1 MEYTNNSPASLQ
13 ELIQRSFDASIIFQA
28 QKMVEQGRVSLSFV
42 KGTFE
47 TYFIVSGIIAENNTN
62 YESKISFKRTE
73 NPDGKLTTQCTC
85 KLWNFEKACHHTA
98 SLMIKFSQLQEKHEH
113 QPGMGGAGISM
124 SLLSQEGVHVARYGT
139 LVKAAPALT
148 GARMNST
155 FSSLQYTLS
164 NRKTVNFPAPTKWR
178 GKLHVDLV
186 PAETLEEYRETLY
199 IEEKYTYRFSL
210 KDGENEIKEVS
221 VFDVLYLFN
230 WKTGEALDLPN
241 DLRELISK
249 LKLTDVI
256 GDIQDYIRIFLP
268 LRDKGLVE
276 LLVDGESWETFPVED
291 MDYRFSI
298 NPSPRKSFLN
308 LELELFTADQKLVP
322 MPSPFLLFV
331 SEQGWGGSFRTKND
345 ALQFFKTIIEDF
357 DRETQFHKKFLH
369 SASKKAIMAEWIS
382 LIFKADEIPFYDPA
396 FKKIF
401 ILKTKIFKKVFLAFL
416 DSFNEIGF
424 KTSFYFKNERKIV
437 FQIPKN
443 NLLEGIA
450 QFYQLLSPLGI
461 GIFYDQVQIRTWK
474 SSIRFERNKDK
485 LDWFQLDLVVN
496 DDDLNV
502 IKNAEITDNFI
513 LSDKGLVLLSDQ
525 QKDLLRF
532 MKRYTKFEG
541 APKDESAKGVTKFGL
556 FLQRSRIFELFELKR
571 LGIEGALTE
580 EEEKF
585 CHDIMTMENMPQYD
599 VDPRYLEFARP
610 YQLGGY
616 NWLRFLYEHKFGACL
631 ADDMGLGKTL
641 QTIMLLQTLKP
652 KLKKVLIIC
661 PVSILYNWK
670 NELEKFSDLTYSIYY
685 GDEREYKTDA
695 QVILT
700 SYGLMKKE
708 SFSTLGEEEFDI
720 LIFDEVQHL
729 KNIRSLGA
737 NAARQLKAKF
747 RICLTG
753 TPVENDL
760 SEFYN
765 IMDLCVPG
773 VWGDLGLVRSTSK
786 NKNRL
791 LARKTVK
798 PFILRRTKDQ
808 VLKELPE
815 KIENHVFLEFNPEEK
830 ETYQAKLNAVR
841 ANMLNTGTKRYGE
854 VLKSLLEMRQLCLW
868 QKQPSFQSTK
878 IDFLMDTLES
888 LTTEGHKTL
897 VFSQFTT
904 YLDLIQEKIKVAGWK
919 MARIDGSQSIKKRG
933 EQVEYFQNGDAQI
946 FLISLKAGGFGL
958 NLTAASYIFLMDPWW
973 NPAVESQAIDRAHRI
988 GQANKLTVYRPII
1001 KDSVEEKV
1009 LILQQ
1014 SKRELFRDLMAED
1027 DDDYFSGK
1035 LNMEDFQ
1042 HLLS

>member
-1 MEYTNNSPASLQ
+1 MEYTNNSSIQNL
-13 ELIQRSFDASIIFQA
+13 LQRSFEASVVFLA
-28 QKMVEQGRVSLSFV
+28 QKMVEQGRVSLSFM
-42 KGTFE
+42 KGSFE
-47 TYFIVSGIIAENNTN
+47 TYFIVSGIVAENNTN
-62 YESKISFKRTE
+62 YESKISFKRVE
-73 NPDGKLTTQCTC
+73 GVEKLTTQCTC
-85 KLWNFEKACHHTA
+85 KLWNAEKPCHHTA
-98 SLMIKFSQLQEKHEH
+98 SLLIKFSDMQEKHATATPG
-113 QPGMGGAGISM
+113 QPISL
-124 SLLSQEGVHVARYGT
+124 SLMSQEGVHVDRYGT
-139 LVKAAPALT
+139 LLKAAPAIP
-148 GARMNST
+148 GAKMNST
-155 FSSLQYTLS
+155 FSSLQYTLT
-164 NRKTVNFPAPTKWR
+164 NRKVVNFPAPSKWK
-178 GKLHVDLV
+178 GKLLV
-186 PAETLEEYRETLY
+186 NIIKASEFEEYKDVLY
-199 IEEKYTYRFSL
+199 VDEKYTYQFSWEFE
-210 KDGENEIKEVS
+210 DQIVKEVS
-221 VFDVLYLFN
+221 IFDVLYLFN
-230 WKTGEALDLPN
+230 WKTGEAFDLPN
-241 DLRELISK
+241 EVRELVSK
-249 LKLTDVI
+249 LKLLDVI
-256 GDIQDYIRIFLP
+256 GDIQDFIRLFLP
-268 LRDKGLVE
+268 LREKGTGN
-276 LLVDGESWETFPVED
+276 LLIEGEAWDSFPIED

-298 NPSPRKSFLN
+298 NSSPRKSFLN
-308 LELELFTADQKLVP
+308 LELELYTQDQKLVP

-331 SEQGWGGSFRTKND
+331 SEQGWASSFRTKND
-345 ALQFFKTIIEDF
+345 AILFFKTLIEDF
-357 DRETQFHKKFLH
+357 ERETFFHKKYLH
-369 SASKKAIMAEWIS
+369 SASKKALMSEWIA
-382 LIFKADEIPFYDPA
+382 LIMKDDELPFFDPA
-396 FKKIF
+396 FRKIF
-401 ILKTKIFKKVFLAFL
+401 MLSTKTFRKVFLAFL
-416 DSFNEIGF
+416 DSFGEIGF
-424 KTSFYFKNERKIV
+424 KTSFYFKDDRKIV

-443 NLLEGIA
+443 NLLEGVA
-450 QFYQLLSPLGI
+450 NFYQQLTPLKI
-461 GIFYDQVQIRTWK
+461 PIFYDQQQIRTWK
-474 SSIRFERNKDK
+474 SSIRFERNKEK
-485 LDWFQLDLVVN
+485 LDWFQLDLVVS
-496 DDDLNV
+496 DDDLDV
-502 IKNAEITDNFI
+502 IKNAEITDNFL
-513 LSDKGLVLLSDQ
+513 LSNKGLVLLSDE

-541 APKDESAKGVTKFGL
+541 EKKGESTKGLTKFGL

-585 CHDIMTMENMPQYD
+585 CEKIMTMEDMPQYD
-599 VDPRYLEFARP
+599 VHNRYKDLARP
-610 YQLGGY
+610 YQLAGY

-641 QTIMLLQTLKP
+641 QTIMLLQTLKD
-652 KLKKVLIIC
+652 KAKKILIIC

-685 GDEREYKTDA
+685 GDEREFKTDA
-695 QVILT
+695 QVTLT

-773 VWGDLGLVRSTSK
+773 VWGDLGVVKSTSK
-786 NKNRL
+786 NKSRL
-791 LARKTVK
+791 LARRTVK

-815 KIENHVFLEFNPEEK
+815 KIENHVFLDFSPEER
-830 ETYQAKLNAVR
+830 ETYQNKLNAVR
-841 ANMLNTGTKRYGE
+841 SNMLTTGTKRYGE

-868 QKQPSFQSTK
+868 QKQPQLQSTK
-878 IDFLMDTLES
+878 IDFLMENLEQ
-888 LTTEGHKTL
+888 LVTEGHKTL

-904 YLDLIQEKIKVAGWK
+904 YLDMIENKIKVAGWK
-919 MARIDGSQSIKKRG
+919 MARIDGSQTIKKRG
-933 EQVEYFQNGDAQI
+933 EQVELFQNGDAQI

-973 NPAVESQAIDRAHRI
+973 NPAVERQAIDRAHRI
-988 GQANKLTVYRPII
+988 GQENKLTVYRPII
-1001 KDSVEEKV
+1001 KESVEEKV
-1009 LILQQ
+1009 LVLQQ

-1027 DDDYFSGK
+1027 DDEYFSGK

>member
-1 MEYTNNSPASLQ
+1 MEYTNNEIQ
-13 ELIQRSFDASIIFQA
+13 ELLHRTFESTTIFLA
-28 QKMVEQGRVSLSFV
+28 QKMVEQGRVSLSFM
-42 KGTFE
+42 KGSFE

-62 YESKISFKRTE
+62 YESKISFKRIE
-73 NPDGKLTTQCTC
+73 GVERFVTQCTC
-85 KLWNFEKACHHTA
+85 KLWSPEKSCHHSA
-98 SLMIKFSQLQEKHEH
+98 SLLIKFSELQKMNPEGHRP
-113 QPGMGGAGISM
+113 QSMGMMG
-124 SLLSQEGVHVARYGT
+124 QEGVHANRYGT
-139 LVKAAPALT
+139 LIKGAPSLQ

-155 FSSLQYTLS
+155 FSSLQYTLVT
-164 NRKTVNFPAPTKWR
+164 RKVVTFPAPSKWR
-178 GKLHVDLV
+178 GKLHINLV
-186 PAETLEEYRETLY
+186 PATILEEYKAVLY
-199 IEEKYTYRFSL
+199 VEEKYTYQFSFV
-210 KDGENEIKEVS
+210 DGDETKEVS
-221 VFDVLYLFN
+221 LLDVLYLFN

-241 DLRELISK
+241 DLRELVSK
-249 LKLTDVI
+249 LKLTDII
-256 GDIQDYIRIFLP
+256 GDIQDYLRLFLP
-268 LRDKGLVE
+268 LRGKGLAE
-276 LLVDGESWETFPVED
+276 ILIEGTRWEEFPVED
-291 MDYRFSI
+291 MEYRFSI

-308 LELELFTADQKLVP
+308 LELELFTPDQKLVP

-331 SEQGWGGSFRTKND
+331 SEQGWAGSFRTKND
-345 ALQFFKTIIEDF
+345 ALLFFKTLIEDF
-357 DRETQFHKKFLH
+357 DRETAFHKKYLH
-369 SASKKAIMAEWIS
+369 SASRKGIMSDWIA
-382 LIFKADEIPFYDPA
+382 LLNQDELPFFDPT
-396 FKKIF
+396 FRKVF
-401 ILKTKIFKKVFLAFL
+401 MLNTKVFKKVFLAFL
-416 DSFNEIGF
+416 DSFTEIGF
-424 KTSFYFKNERKIV
+424 KTSFYYKDQRKII

-443 NLLEGIA
+443 NLLEGVGN
-450 QFYQLLSPLGI
+450 FYQELNPLKI
-461 GIFYDQVQIRTWK
+461 SIFYDQHQVRTWK
-474 SSIRFERNKDK
+474 STIRFERNKER
-485 LDWFQLDLVVN
+485 LDWFHLDLVVS
-496 DDDLNV
+496 DEDLNL
-502 IKNAEITDNFI
+502 IKNAEMTDNFI
-513 LSDKGLVLLSDQ
+513 LSSKGLVLLSDE

-541 APKDESAKGVTKFGL
+541 EKKEASDKGTSRFGL

-585 CHDIMTMENMPQYD
+585 CENIMSMKDMPQYD
-599 VDPRYLEFARP
+599 VDPRYDEIARP

-641 QTIMLLQTLKP
+641 QTIMLLQTLKD
-652 KLKKVLIIC
+652 KLRKVLIIC

-685 GDEREYKTDA
+685 GDEREFKTDSK
-695 QVILT
+695 VILT

-708 SFSTLGEEEFDI
+708 SFSTFAQEEFDI

-737 NAARQLKAKF
+737 NAARQLKARF

-773 VWGDLGLVRSTSK
+773 VWGDLGIVRSTSK

-791 LARKTVK
+791 LARRTVK

-815 KIENHVFLEFNPEEK
+815 KVENHVFLDFSPEER
-830 ETYQAKLNAVR
+830 ENYQQKLNAVR
-841 ANMLNTGTKRYGE
+841 SNIMAPGTKRYGE

-868 QKQPSFQSTK
+868 QKQPSFYSTK
-878 IDFLMDTLES
+878 IDFLMENLEQ
-888 LTTEGHKTL
+888 LVTEGHKTL

-904 YLDLIQEKIKVAGWK
+904 YLDLIENKIRVAGWK
-919 MARIDGSQSIKKRG
+919 MARIDGSQTIKKRG
-933 EQVEYFQNGDAQI
+933 EQVELFQNGDAQI

-973 NPAVESQAIDRAHRI
+973 NPAVERQAIDRAHRI
-988 GQANKLTVYRPII
+988 GQENKLTVYRPII
-1001 KDSVEEKV
+1001 KESVEEKV

>member
-1 MEYTNNSPASLQ
+1 MEYTNNSPVKDL
-13 ELIQRSFDASIIFQA
+13 LHRSFEASTVFLA
-28 QKMVEQGRVSLSFV
+28 QKMVEQGRVSLSFM
-42 KGTFE
+42 KGSFE
-47 TYFIVSGIIAENNTN
+47 TYFIVSGIVAENNTN
-62 YESKISFKRTE
+62 YESKVSFKRVE
-73 NPDGKLTTQCTC
+73 GEEKLTTQCTC
-85 KLWNFEKACHHTA
+85 KLWNPEKSCHHSA
-98 SLMIKFSQLQEKHEH
+98 SLLIKFDELQSSQA
-113 QPGMGGAGISM
+113 GGNKGPNPLNLIG
-124 SLLSQEGVHVARYGT
+124 QEGVHVERYGT
-139 LVKAAPALT
+139 LLKSAPAIP
-148 GARMNST
+148 GAKMNST
-155 FSSLQYTLS
+155 FSSLQYTLT
-164 NRKTVNFPAPTKWR
+164 NRKVVNFPAPSRWT
-178 GKLHVDLV
+178 GKLLV
-186 PAETLEEYRETLY
+186 NIIRASELEEYRDVLY
-199 IEEKYTYRFSL
+199 IDQKFTYQFQL
-210 KDGENEIKEVS
+210 INENDEITTEVS
-221 VFDVLYLFN
+221 IFDVLYLFN
-230 WKTGEALDLPN
+230 WKTGEAHDLPTE
-241 DLRELISK
+241 LRELVSK

-256 GDIQDYIRIFLP
+256 GDIQDFIRLFLP
-268 LRDKGLVE
+268 LRESGMGNILIE
-276 LLVDGESWETFPVED
+276 GEAWESFPVED
-291 MDYRFSI
+291 MEYRFSI
-298 NPSPRKSFLN
+298 VPSPRKSFLN
-308 LELELFTADQKLVP
+308 LELELFTPDQKLVP

-331 SEQGWGGSFRTKND
+331 SEQGWAGSFRTKND
-345 ALQFFKTIIEDF
+345 AILFFKTLIEDF
-357 DRETQFHKKFLH
+357 ERETFFHKKYLH
-369 SASKKAIMAEWIS
+369 SASKKNLMSEWIA
-382 LIFKADEIPFYDPA
+382 LITREEEIPFFDPT

-401 ILKTKIFKKVFLAFL
+401 ILKTKTFRKVFLAFL
-416 DSFNEIGF
+416 DSFGEIGF
-424 KTSFYFKNERKIV
+424 KTSFYFKDDRKII

-443 NLLEGIA
+443 NLLEGVA
-450 QFYQLLSPLGI
+450 HFYQQLTPLKI
-461 GIFYDQVQIRTWK
+461 PILYNQQQIKTWK
-474 SSIRFERNKDK
+474 STIRFERNKER
-485 LDWFQLDLVVN
+485 LDWFQMDLVVS
-496 DDDLNV
+496 DEDLDV
-502 IKNAEITDNFI
+502 IKNAEITDNFL
-513 LSDKGLVLLSDQ
+513 LSNQGLVLLTDE

-532 MKRYTKFEG
+532 MKRYTKYEG
-541 APKDESAKGVTKFGL
+541 EKKEAGPTKGLNRFGL

-585 CHDIMTMENMPQYD
+585 CEKIMTMQDMPQYD
-599 VDPRYLEFARP
+599 VDPRFEAIARP
-610 YQLGGY
+610 YQLNGY
-616 NWLRFLYEHKFGACL
+616 NWLRFLYEHQFGACL

-641 QTIMLLQTLKP
+641 QTIMLLQTLKT
-652 KLKKVLIIC
+652 KVKKILIVC
-661 PVSILYNWK
+661 PVSILYNWR

-685 GDEREYKTDA
+685 GDERDFKTDA

-773 VWGDLGLVRSTSK
+773 VWGDLGVVKSTSK

-791 LARKTVK
+791 LARRTVK

-815 KIENHVFLEFNPEEK
+815 KIENHVFLDFSPEER
-830 ETYQAKLNAVR
+830 ETYQNKLNAIR
-841 ANMLNTGTKRYGE
+841 SNMLGPGSKRYGE

-868 QKQPSFQSTK
+868 QKQPQFQSTK
-878 IDFLMDTLES
+878 IDFLMENLEQ
-888 LTTEGHKTL
+888 LVTEGHKTL
-897 VFSQFTT
+897 IFSQFTT
-904 YLDLIQEKIKVAGWK
+904 YLDMIENKIKVAGWK
-919 MARIDGSQSIKKRG
+919 MARIDGSQTIKKRG
-933 EQVEYFQNGDAQI
+933 EQVELFQNGDAQI

-973 NPAVESQAIDRAHRI
+973 NPAVERQAIDRAHRI
-988 GQANKLTVYRPII
+988 GQENKLTVYRPII
-1001 KDSVEEKV
+1001 KESVEEKV

>member
-1 MEYTNNSPASLQ
+1 MEYTNNNPIQ
-13 ELIQRSFDASIIFQA
+13 ELLQKSFESPIIFLA

-42 KGTFE
+42 KGSFE

-62 YESKISFKRTE
+62 YESKISFKRIE
-73 NPDGKLTTQCTC
+73 GLPRLITQCTC
-85 KLWNFEKACHHTA
+85 KLWSLERPCHHTA
-98 SLMIKFSQLQEKHEH
+98 SLLIKFSDLQNKQDKQTG
-113 QPGMGGAGISM
+113 QPVSM
-124 SLLSQEGVHVARYGT
+124 SLMAQEGVHVNRYGT
-139 LVKAAPALT
+139 LIKSAPSIP
-148 GARMNST
+148 GARTSST

-164 NRKTVNFPAPTKWR
+164 SRKVVNFPAPSKWK
-178 GKLHVDLV
+178 GKLLV
-186 PAETLEEYRETLY
+186 NLIRASELEEYQEVLY
-199 IEEKYTYRFSL
+199 VEDKFTYKFSL
-210 KDGENEIKEVS
+210 VLDDVEVKEVS
-221 VFDVLYLFN
+221 ILDILYLFN
-230 WKTGEALDLPN
+230 WKTGEAFDLPN
-241 DLRELISK
+241 DLRELISR
-249 LKLTDVI
+249 LRLYDVI
-256 GDIQDYIRIFLP
+256 GDIQDFIRLFLP
-268 LRDKGLVE
+268 LREKGVADIYIE
-276 LLVDGESWETFPVED
+276 GVAWDSFPAEE
-291 MDYRFSI
+291 MEYRFSI
-298 NPSPRKSFLN
+298 NPSARKSFLN
-308 LELELFTADQKLVP
+308 LELELYTEDQKLMP
-322 MPSPFLLFV
+322 MASPFLLFV
-331 SEQGWGGSFRTKND
+331 SEQGWASSFRSKSD
-345 ALQFFKTIIEDF
+345 ALLFFKTLIEDF
-357 DRETQFHKKFLH
+357 DRETFFHKKFLH
-369 SASKKAIMAEWIS
+369 SASKKALMSEWIA
-382 LIFKADEIPFYDPA
+382 LLMKDEELPFFDPT
-396 FKKIF
+396 FKKVF
-401 ILKTKIFKKVFLAFL
+401 ILKTSIFKKVFLAFL
-416 DSFNEIGF
+416 DSFGELGF
-424 KTSFYFKNERKIV
+424 KTSFYFKDQRKIV

-450 QFYQLLSPLGI
+450 NFYQLLNPLKI
-461 GIFYDQVQIRTWK
+461 AIFYDQQQIRTWK
-474 SSIRFERNKDK
+474 STIRFERNKER
-485 LDWFQLDLVVN
+485 LDWFQLDLVVS
-496 DDDLNV
+496 DDDLEV
-502 IKNAEITDNFI
+502 IKNAEITDNFL
-513 LSDKGLVLLSDQ
+513 LSNKGLVLLSDE

-541 APKDESAKGVTKFGL
+541 EKKDRGKGLSRFGL

-571 LGIEGALTE
+571 LGIEGALTP

-585 CHDIMTMENMPQYD
+585 CEKIMTMEDMPQYE
-599 VDPRYLEFARP
+599 VDPRYIGLARP

-641 QTIMLLQTLKP
+641 QTIMLLQTLKHSVE
-652 KLKKVLIIC
+652 KILIIC

-670 NELEKFSDLTYSIYY
+670 NELEKFSDLTFSIYY
-685 GDEREYKTDA
+685 GDEREFNTEAK
-695 QVILT
+695 VILT

-708 SFSTLGEEEFDI
+708 SFTTLGEVEFDI

-773 VWGDLGLVRSTSK
+773 VWGDLGMIKSTSK
-786 NKNRL
+786 SKNRL

-815 KIENHVFLEFNPEEK
+815 KIENHVFLDFSPEER
-830 ETYQAKLNAVR
+830 ETYQNKLNAVR
-841 ANMLNTGTKRYGE
+841 SNMLAPGAKRYGE

-868 QKQPSFQSTK
+868 QKQPVLQSTK
-878 IDFLMDTLES
+878 IDFLMDNLEQ
-888 LTTEGHKTL
+888 LVTEGHKTL

-904 YLDLIQEKIKVAGWK
+904 YLDMIENKIKVAGWK
-919 MARIDGSQSIKKRG
+919 MARIDGSQTIKKRG
-933 EQVEYFQNGDAQI
+933 EMVEYFQNGDAQI

-973 NPAVESQAIDRAHRI
+973 NPAVERQAIDRAHRI
-988 GQANKLTVYRPII
+988 GQENKLTVYRPII

-1009 LILQQ
+1009 LVLQQ

-1027 DDDYFSGK
+1027 DDNYFSGK
-1035 LNMEDFQ
+1035 LNMDDFS

>member
-1 MEYTNNSPASLQ
+1 MEYTNNSLVQNLLDKNYESA
-13 ELIQRSFDASIIFQA
+13 IVFQA
-28 QKMVEQGRVSLSFV
+28 QKMVDLGRVSLSFL
-42 KGTFE
+42 KGSIE
-47 TYFIVSGIIAENNTN
+47 TYFIVSGIVAENNTN
-62 YESKISFKRTE
+62 YEAKVSYKKTE
-73 NPDGKLTTQCTC
+73 DKLSTQCSC
-85 KLWNFEKACHHTA
+85 KLWNAERPCHHTA
-98 SLMIKFSQLQEKHEH
+98 SLLIKFSTLQETQAKNEGR
-113 QPGMGGAGISM
+113 PISL
-124 SLLSQEGVHVARYGT
+124 SLISQEGVHVQRYGT
-139 LVKAAPALT
+139 LIKDAPKLT
-148 GARMNST
+148 GAKMNST
-155 FSSLQYTLS
+155 FSSLQYTLTS
-164 NRKTVNFPAPTKWR
+164 RKVANFPAPSNWS
-178 GKLHVDLV
+178 GKLVVNLIK
-186 PAETLEEYRETLY
+186 ASELEEFKDVLY
-199 IEEKYTYRFSL
+199 VDEKYTYQFSL
-210 KDGENEIKEVS
+210 KDGESEFKEVS
-221 VFDVLYLFN
+221 LFDVLYLFN

-241 DLRELISK
+241 DLRELVSK
-249 LKLTDVI
+249 LKLTDTI

-268 LRDKGLVE
+268 LKTKGLGD
-276 LLVDGESWETFPVED
+276 LLIEGEAWDNFPVED

-298 NPSPRKSFLN
+298 NPSARKSFLN
-308 LELELFTADQKLVP
+308 LELELYTQDQKLVP

-331 SEQGWGGSFRTKND
+331 SEQGWAGSFRSKND
-345 ALQFFKTIIEDF
+345 ALLFFKTLIEDF
-357 DRETQFHKKFLH
+357 DRETFFHRKYLH
-369 SASKKAIMAEWIS
+369 SAGRKTIMSEWIA
-382 LIFKADEIPFYDPA
+382 LIMKDQELPFFDPT

-401 ILKTKIFKKVFLAFL
+401 ILNTATFRKVFLSFL
-416 DSFNEIGF
+416 DSFGEIGF
-424 KTSFYFKNERKIV
+424 KTSFYHKDDRKIV

-443 NLLEGIA
+443 NLLEGVA
-450 QFYQLLSPLGI
+450 NFYKHLNPLKI
-461 GIFYDQVQIRTWK
+461 GIFYDQQQIRTWK
-474 SSIRFERNKDK
+474 SSIRFERNKEK
-485 LDWFQLDLVVN
+485 LDWFQLDLVVT
-496 DDDLNV
+496 DEDLDV
-502 IKNAEITDNFI
+502 IKNAEITDNFL
-513 LSDKGLVLLSDQ
+513 LSSKGLVLLSDE

-541 APKDESAKGVTKFGL
+541 EKKDGGSKGLSRFGL

-571 LGIEGALTE
+571 LGIEGALTP

-585 CHDIMTMENMPQYD
+585 CENIMNMKDMPQYD
-599 VDPRYLEFARP
+599 VDPRYADIARP
-610 YQLGGY
+610 YQLAGL
-616 NWLRFLYEHKFGACL
+616 NWLRFLYEHRFGACL

-641 QTIMLLQTLKP
+641 QTIMLLQTLKD
-652 KLKKVLIIC
+652 KVKRILIIC

-695 QVILT
+695 KVILT

-708 SFSTLGEEEFDI
+708 SFSTLGEEEFDL

-729 KNIRSLGA
+729 KNVRSLGA

-773 VWGDLGLVRSTSK
+773 VWGDLGVVKSASK

-791 LARKTVK
+791 LARRTVK

-815 KIENHVFLEFNPEEK
+815 KIENHVFLDFTPEERDL
-830 ETYQAKLNAVR
+830 YQQKLNAVR
-841 ANMLNTGTKRYGE
+841 SNMLTPGSKRYGE

-868 QKQPSFQSTK
+868 QKHPQLTSTK
-878 IDFLMDTLES
+878 IDFLMENLEQ
-888 LTTEGHKTL
+888 LVIEGHKTL
-897 VFSQFTT
+897 IFSQFTT
-904 YLDLIQEKIKVAGWK
+904 YLDMIENKIKVAGWK
-919 MARIDGSQSIKKRG
+919 FARIDGSQTIKKRG
-933 EQVEYFQNGDAQI
+933 EQVEYFQNGEAQI

-973 NPAVESQAIDRAHRI
+973 NPAVERQAIDRAHRI
-988 GQANKLTVYRPII
+988 GQENKLTVYRPII
-1001 KDSVEEKV
+1001 KESVEEKV

-1027 DDDYFSGK
+1027 DDNYFSGK
-1035 LNMEDFQ
+1035 LSMDDFQ

>member
-1 MEYTNNSPASLQ
+1 MEYTNNSPIQ
-13 ELIQRSFDASIIFQA
+13 ELLQKSFESSVVFLA
-28 QKMVEQGRVSLSFV
+28 QKMVEQGRVSLSFM

-62 YESKISFKRTE
+62 YESKISFKRLE
-73 NPDGKLTTQCTC
+73 GIEKLTTQCTC
-85 KLWNFEKACHHTA
+85 KLWNAERPCHHTA
-98 SLMIKFSQLQEKHEH
+98 SLLIKFSDMQDKQAAT
-113 QPGMGGAGISM
+113 PGQSIPLGLM
-124 SLLSQEGVHVARYGT
+124 SQEGVHVNRYGT
-139 LVKAAPALT
+139 LLKSAPAIP
-148 GARMNST
+148 GARTNST
-155 FSSLQYTLS
+155 FSSLQYTLT
-164 NRKTVNFPAPTKWR
+164 NRKVVNFPAPSKWK
-178 GKLHVDLV
+178 GKLIVNIIK
-186 PAETLEEYRETLY
+186 ASEFEEYKDVLY
-199 IEEKYTYRFSL
+199 IDEKFAYQFSWMDEGHIL
-210 KDGENEIKEVS
+210 KEIS
-221 VFDVLYLFN
+221 IFDVLYLFN
-230 WKTGEALDLPN
+230 WKTGEAFDLPN
-241 DLRELISK
+241 EIRELVSR
-249 LKLTDVI
+249 LKLIDVI
-256 GDIQDYIRIFLP
+256 GDVQDFIRLFLP
-268 LRDKGLVE
+268 LRERGFGD
-276 LLVDGESWETFPVED
+276 LLINGESWESFPIED
-291 MDYRFSI
+291 MEYRFSI
-298 NPSPRKSFLN
+298 NASPRKSFLN
-308 LELELFTADQKLVP
+308 LELELYTQDQKLVP

-331 SEQGWGGSFRTKND
+331 SEQGWASSFRTKND
-345 ALQFFKTIIEDF
+345 AILFFKTLIEDF
-357 DRETQFHKKFLH
+357 ERETFFHKKFLH
-369 SASKKAIMAEWIS
+369 SASKKVIMSEWIA
-382 LIFKADEIPFYDPA
+382 LIMKDEELPFFDPT
-396 FKKIF
+396 FRKIF
-401 ILKTKIFKKVFLAFL
+401 MLSTKTFRKVFLAFL
-416 DSFNEIGF
+416 DSFGELGF
-424 KTSFYFKNERKIV
+424 KTSFYFKDDRKII

-450 QFYQLLSPLGI
+450 NFYQQMTPLKI
-461 GIFYDQVQIRTWK
+461 SLFYDQQQIRTWK
-474 SSIRFERNKDK
+474 SSIRFERNKDR
-485 LDWFQLDLVVN
+485 LDWFQLDLVVS
-496 DDDLNV
+496 DEDLEV
-502 IKNAEITDNFI
+502 IKNAEVTDNFL
-513 LSDKGLVLLSDQ
+513 LSNKGLVLLSDE

-541 APKDESAKGVTKFGL
+541 EKKVETNKGLSRFGL

-585 CHDIMTMENMPQYD
+585 CERIMTMQDMPQYD
-599 VDPRYLEFARP
+599 VHPRFVEIARP
-610 YQLGGY
+610 YQVGGY

-641 QTIMLLQTLKP
+641 QTIMLLQTLKD

-685 GDEREYKTDA
+685 GDEREFKTDA

-773 VWGDLGLVRSTSK
+773 VWGDLGIVKSSSK

-791 LARKTVK
+791 LARRTVK

-815 KIENHVFLEFNPEEK
+815 KIENHVFLDFSPEER
-830 ETYQAKLNAVR
+830 EFYQQKLNAVR
-841 ANMLNTGTKRYGE
+841 SNMISPGAKRYGE

-868 QKQPSFQSTK
+868 QKRPQLQSTK
-878 IDFLMDTLES
+878 VDFLMENLEQ
-888 LTTEGHKTL
+888 LVNEGHKTL

-904 YLDLIQEKIKVAGWK
+904 YLDMIENKIKVAGWK
-919 MARIDGSQSIKKRG
+919 MARIDGSQTIKKRG
-933 EQVEYFQNGDAQI
+933 EQVELFQNGDAQI

-973 NPAVESQAIDRAHRI
+973 NPAVERQAIDRAHRI
-988 GQANKLTVYRPII
+988 GQENKLTVYRPII
-1001 KDSVEEKV
+1001 KESVEEKV
-1009 LILQQ
+1009 LVLQQ

-1027 DDDYFSGK
+1027 DDEYFSGK

>member
-1 MEYTNNSPASLQ
+1 MVMEYTNNSNPIRQLLQ
-13 ELIQRSFDASIIFQA
+13 KNFDPSVQFLS
-28 QKMVEQGRVSLSFV
+28 QKMVEQGRVSLSFM
-42 KGTFE
+42 KGSFE
-47 TYFIVSGIIAENNTN
+47 TYFIVSGIVSENNTN
-62 YESKISFKRTE
+62 YEAKISFKRIE
-73 NPDGKLTTQCTC
+73 GEERLTPQCSC
-85 KLWNFEKACHHTA
+85 ILPKPCHHA
-98 SLMIKFSQLQEKHEH
+98 GSLLIKFSDLQEKRDSHPE
-113 QPGMGGAGISM
+113 QNISL
-124 SLLSQEGVHVARYGT
+124 SLIAQEGVHVERYGS
-139 LVKAAPALT
+139 LLKSAPLIP

-155 FSSLQYTLS
+155 FSSLQYTLT
-164 NRKTVNFPAPTKWR
+164 NRKVVNFPAPSKWQ
-178 GKLHVDLV
+178 GKLLVNLIKASDLQ
-186 PAETLEEYRETLY
+186 EYRDVLY
-199 IEEKYTYRFSL
+199 VEEKFAYEFLWSDEKGIT
-210 KDGENEIKEVS
+210 KEIS
-221 VFDVLYLFN
+221 IFDVLYLFN

-241 DLRELISK
+241 EIRELVAK

-256 GDIQDYIRIFLP
+256 GDIQNFIRLFLP
-268 LRDKGLVE
+268 LREKGIGDVW
-276 LLVDGESWETFPVED
+276 VQGEAWESFPVED
-291 MDYRFSI
+291 MEYRFSI

-308 LELELFTADQKLVP
+308 LELELFTQDQKLVP

-331 SEQGWGGSFRTKND
+331 SEQGWAGSFRTKND
-345 ALQFFKTIIEDF
+345 ALLFFKTLIEDF
-357 DRETQFHKKFLH
+357 ERETFFHKKYLH
-369 SASKKAIMAEWIS
+369 SASKKGIMSEWIS
-382 LIFKADEIPFYDPA
+382 LVVKDQELPFFDPT

-401 ILKTKIFKKVFLAFL
+401 MLNTKVFRKVFLAFL
-416 DSFNEIGF
+416 DSFGELGF
-424 KTSFYFKNERKIV
+424 KTSFYFKDERKII

-443 NLLEGIA
+443 SLLEGIA
-450 QFYQLLSPLGI
+450 HFYHQLNPLKI
-461 GIFYDQVQIRTWK
+461 SIFYDQQQIRTWK

-485 LDWFQLDLVVN
+485 LDWFQLDLIVN
-496 DDDLNV
+496 DEDFDV
-502 IKNAEITDNFI
+502 IRNAEITDNFLI
-513 LSDKGLVLLSDQ
+513 SNKGLVLLSDE

-541 APKDESAKGVTKFGL
+541 EKKDESKGLNRFGL

-571 LGIEGALTE
+571 LGIEGALTKE
-580 EEEKF
+580 EEEF
-585 CHDIMTMENMPQYD
+585 CEKILTMQGMPQYEPD
-599 VDPRYLEFARP
+599 KRYKDIARP
-610 YQLGGY
+610 YQLEGHS
-616 NWLRFLYEHKFGACL
+616 WLRFLYEHKFGACL

-641 QTIMLLQTLKP
+641 QAIMLLQTLKT
-652 KLKKVLIIC
+652 KISKVLIIC
-661 PVSILYNWK
+661 PVSILYNWR

-685 GDEREYKTDA
+685 GDEREFKSDA

-708 SFSTLGEEEFDI
+708 SISTLGETDFDI

-773 VWGDLGLVRSTSK
+773 IWGDLGMIRSTSK

-791 LARKTVK
+791 LARRTVK

-815 KIENHVFLEFNPEEK
+815 KVENHIFLDFSNEERDFYK
-830 ETYQAKLNAVR
+830 QKLNAIR
-841 ANMLNTGTKRYGE
+841 SNMLAPGAKRYGE

-868 QKQPSFQSTK
+868 QKQPTFHSTK
-878 IDFLMDTLES
+878 IDFLMENLEQ
-888 LTTEGHKTL
+888 LVTEGHKTL

-904 YLDLIQEKIKVAGWK
+904 YLDLIENKIKVAGWK
-919 MARIDGSQSIKKRG
+919 MARIDGSQSIKKRT
-933 EQVEYFQNGDAQI
+933 EMVEYFQNGEAQI

-973 NPAVESQAIDRAHRI
+973 NPAVERQAIDRAHRI
-988 GQANKLTVYRPII
+988 GQENKLTVYRPII

-1009 LILQQ
+1009 LVLQQ

-1035 LNMEDFQ
+1035 LTMEDFQ

>member
-1 MEYTNNSPASLQ
+1 MEYTNNSSPTQDLLQ
-13 ELIQRSFDASIIFQA
+13 KNFESSIIFLA
-28 QKMVEQGRVSLSFV
+28 QKMVDQGRVSLSFM

-62 YESKISFKRTE
+62 YESKISFKRI
-73 NPDGKLTTQCTC
+73 DGVEKLTTQCTC
-85 KLWNFEKACHHTA
+85 KLWNNEKSCHHTA
-98 SLMIKFSQLQEKHEH
+98 SLLIKFSDLENKHDKSSGN
-113 QPGMGGAGISM
+113 PM
-124 SLLSQEGVHVARYGT
+124 SLSLMAQEGVHVERYGT
-139 LVKAAPALT
+139 LFKGAPAIT
-148 GARMNST
+148 GAKMNST
-155 FSSLQYTLS
+155 FSSLQYTLT
-164 NRKTVNFPAPTKWR
+164 NRKVTNFPAPSKWK
-178 GKLHVDLV
+178 GKLLV
-186 PAETLEEYRETLY
+186 NLIKASELQEYKDVLY
-199 IEEKYTYRFSL
+199 IDEKYTYQFSL
-210 KDGENEIKEVS
+210 QDGDVIHKEVS
-221 VFDVLYLFN
+221 IFDVLYLFN
-230 WKTGEALDLPN
+230 WKTGEAFDLPN
-241 DLRELISK
+241 EVRELVSK
-249 LKLTDVI
+249 LKLTDVV
-256 GDIQDYIRIFLP
+256 GDIQNFIRIFLP
-268 LRDKGLVE
+268 LKNKGTGD
-276 LLVDGESWETFPVED
+276 LLIENEAWDNFPVED
-291 MDYRFSI
+291 MEYRFSI

-331 SEQGWGGSFRTKND
+331 SEQGWAGSFRTKND
-345 ALQFFKTIIEDF
+345 ALLFFKTLIEDF
-357 DRETQFHKKFLH
+357 DRDTFFHKKYLH
-369 SASKKAIMAEWIS
+369 SASKKTLMSEWIA
-382 LIFKADEIPFYDPA
+382 LIMNDEELPFYDPT
-396 FKKIF
+396 FKKVF
-401 ILKTKIFKKVFLAFL
+401 MLSTKTFRKVFLAFL

-424 KTSFYFKNERKIV
+424 KTSFYLKEDRKII

-450 QFYQLLSPLGI
+450 QFYQLVSPLKI
-461 GIFYDQVQIRTWK
+461 PIFYDQQQVRTWK
-474 SSIRFERNKDK
+474 STIRFERNKER
-485 LDWFQLDLVVN
+485 LDWFKLDLIVS
-496 DDDLNV
+496 DEDLDV
-502 IKNAEITDNFI
+502 IKNAEISDNFL
-513 LSDKGLVLLSDQ
+513 LSNKGLVLLSDE

-541 APKDESAKGVTKFGL
+541 EKKEQGKGLSRFGL

-580 EEEKF
+580 EEEEF
-585 CHDIMTMENMPQYD
+585 CKKIMTMEDMPKYE
-599 VDPRYLEFARP
+599 VDPRYKDIARP

-641 QTIMLLQTLKP
+641 QTIMLLQTLKESVT
-652 KLKKVLIIC
+652 KILIIC

-685 GDEREYKTDA
+685 GDEREFKTDA
-695 QVILT
+695 KVILT

-708 SFSTLGEEEFDI
+708 SFSTLSEDEFDI

-773 VWGDLGLVRSTSK
+773 VWGDLGMIKSTSK

-791 LARKTVK
+791 LARRTVK

-815 KIENHVFLEFNPEEK
+815 KIENHVFLDFSPEER
-830 ETYQAKLNAVR
+830 ETYNNKLNAVR
-841 ANMLNTGTKRYGE
+841 ANIIAPGAKRYGE

-868 QKQPSFQSTK
+868 QKQPQLQSTK
-878 IDFLMDTLES
+878 IDFLMENLEQ
-888 LTTEGHKTL
+888 LVTEGHKTL

-904 YLDLIQEKIKVAGWK
+904 YLDLIENKIKVAGWK
-919 MARIDGSQSIKKRG
+919 MARIDGSQTIKKRG
-933 EQVEYFQNGDAQI
+933 EMVELFQNGDAQI

-973 NPAVESQAIDRAHRI
+973 NPAVERQAIDRAHRI
-988 GQANKLTVYRPII
+988 GQENKLTVYRPII
-1001 KDSVEEKV
+1001 KESVEEKV

-1027 DDDYFSGK
+1027 DDEYFSGK

>member
-1 MEYTNNSPASLQ
+1 MEYTNNDSPIQ
-13 ELIQRSFDASIIFQA
+13 ELLRNSFESPVVFLAH
-28 QKMVEQGRVSLSFV
+28 KMVEQGRVSLSFM

-62 YESKISFKRTE
+62 YEAKISFKRIE
-73 NPDGKLTTQCTC
+73 GVQKLTTQCTC
-85 KLWNFEKACHHTA
+85 KLWNAEKPCHHTA
-98 SLMIKFSQLQEKHEH
+98 SLLIKFNDISDKHDKSSGQPISLSLMSQD
-113 QPGMGGAGISM
+113 
-124 SLLSQEGVHVARYGT
+124 GVHVERYGT
-139 LVKAAPALT
+139 LYKAAPSIP
-148 GARMNST
+148 GAKMNST
-155 FSSLQYTLS
+155 FSSLQYTLT
-164 NRKTVNFPAPTKWR
+164 NRKVVHFPAPSKWK
-178 GKLHVDLV
+178 GKLLV
-186 PAETLEEYRETLY
+186 NIIKASELEQYKDVLY
-199 IEEKYTYRFSL
+199 VEEKFTYQVSL
-210 KDGENEIKEVS
+210 KVDDEIVKEVS
-221 VFDVLYLFN
+221 LFDVLYLFN
-230 WKTGEALDLPN
+230 WKTGEAYDQPN
-241 DLRELISK
+241 EVRELVSK
-249 LKLTDVI
+249 LKLIDVI
-256 GDIQDYIRIFLP
+256 GDIQDFIRLFLP
-268 LRDKGLVE
+268 LREKGLGE
-276 LLVDGESWETFPVED
+276 LYIEGDPWESFPVED
-291 MDYRFSI
+291 MEYRFSI

-331 SEQGWGGSFRTKND
+331 SEQGWAGSFRTKND
-345 ALQFFKTIIEDF
+345 ALLFFKTLIEDF
-357 DRETQFHKKFLH
+357 DRETYFHKKYLH
-369 SASKKAIMAEWIS
+369 SASRKTIMSEWIA
-382 LIFKADEIPFYDPA
+382 LVMKDDELPFFDPT

-401 ILKTKIFKKVFLAFL
+401 MLSTKIFRKVFLAFL

-424 KTSFYFKNERKIV
+424 KTSFYIKDDRKII

-450 QFYQLLSPLGI
+450 NFYQQLTPLKI
-461 GIFYDQVQIRTWK
+461 PIFYDQQQIRTWK
-474 SSIRFERNKDK
+474 STIRFERNKEK
-485 LDWFQLDLVVN
+485 LDWFQLDLVVS
-496 DDDLNV
+496 DDDLDV
-502 IKNAEITDNFI
+502 IKNAEITDNFL
-513 LSDKGLVLLSDQ
+513 LSDKGLVLLSDE

-541 APKDESAKGVTKFGL
+541 EKKDPGSKGLSRFGL

-585 CHDIMTMENMPQYD
+585 CEKIMTMQDMPQYD
-599 VDPRYLEFARP
+599 VDPRYKDIARP

-641 QTIMLLQTLKP
+641 QTIMLLQTLKDSV
-652 KLKKVLIIC
+652 KKILIIC

-695 QVILT
+695 KVILT

-773 VWGDLGLVRSTSK
+773 VWGDLGMVKSTSK

-791 LARKTVK
+791 LARRTVK

-815 KIENHVFLEFNPEEK
+815 KVENHVFLDFSEQER
-830 ETYQAKLNAVR
+830 ETYTAKLNAVR
-841 ANMLNTGTKRYGE
+841 ANIIAPGAKRYGE

-868 QKQPSFQSTK
+868 QKQPTMQSTK
-878 IDFLMDTLES
+878 IDFLMENLEQ
-888 LTTEGHKTL
+888 LVGEGHKTL

-904 YLDLIQEKIKVAGWK
+904 YLDMIEAKIKVNGWK
-919 MARIDGSQSIKKRG
+919 MARIDGSQTIKKRG
-933 EQVEYFQNGDAQI
+933 EMVEYFQNGDAQI

-973 NPAVESQAIDRAHRI
+973 NPAVERQAIDRAHRI
-988 GQANKLTVYRPII
+988 GQENKLTVYRPII

-1009 LILQQ
+1009 LVLQQ

-1027 DDDYFSGK
+1027 DDEYFSGK
-1035 LNMEDFQ
+1035 LNMDDFQ

>member
-1 MEYTNNSPASLQ
+1 MH
-13 ELIQRSFDASIIFQA
+13 ELLDKSFDPAMLFQA
-28 QKMVEQGRVSLSFV
+28 RKMVEQGRVSLSFV
-42 KGTFE
+42 KGSLE
-47 TYFIVSGIIAENNTN
+47 TYFIVSGIISENNTG
-62 YESKISFKRTE
+62 YEAKASYKQGALS
-73 NPDGKLTTQCTC
+73 TQCTC
-85 KLWNFEKACHHTA
+85 NLWSPERSCHHAA
-98 SLMIKFSQLQEKHEH
+98 SLLIKFTELQEK
-113 QPGMGGAGISM
+113 QTVGPGPLTLGSM
-124 SLLSQEGVHVARYGT
+124 VQEGVHVDRYGT
-139 LVKAAPALT
+139 LIKNAPNIP
-148 GARMNST
+148 GARTNST
-155 FSSLQYTLS
+155 FSSLQYTLL
-164 NRKTVNFPAPTKWR
+164 NRKVVNFPAPSSWR
-178 GKLHVDLV
+178 GKVIVNLV
-186 PAETLEEYRETLY
+186 PATTLEEYREVLY
-199 IEEKYTYRFSL
+199 IEEKYTYQLSWQG
-210 KDGENEIKEVS
+210 DDEEVKEVS
-221 VFDVLYLFN
+221 LFDVLYLFN
-230 WKTGEALDLPN
+230 WRSGEALDLTT
-241 DLRELISK
+241 DLRELVSK
-249 LKLTDVI
+249 LKLTDIV

-268 LRDKGLVE
+268 VREKGVLDLRIEDRPW
-276 LLVDGESWETFPVED
+276 ESFPVED
-291 MDYRFSI
+291 IDWRFSV

-308 LELELFTADQKLVP
+308 LELELFTPDQKLVP
-322 MPSPFLLFV
+322 VPPPFLLFV

-345 ALQFFKTIIEDF
+345 AILFFKNLIEDF
-357 DRETQFHKKFLH
+357 DRETILHRKYLH
-369 SASKKAIMAEWIS
+369 SASKKQIMNEWIA
-382 LIFKADEIPFYDPA
+382 LVTREDELPFFDPA

-401 ILKTKIFKKVFLAFL
+401 MLRTKVFKKVFLAFL
-416 DSFNEIGF
+416 DSFTETSF
-424 KTSFYFKNERKIV
+424 KTSFFFKEDRKII
-437 FQIPKN
+437 FQVPKN
-443 NLLEGIA
+443 NLLEGITK
-450 QFYQLLSPLGI
+450 FYQQLTPLQI
-461 GIFYDQVQIRTWK
+461 PIFYDQHQIRTWK
-474 SSIRFERNKDK
+474 SAIRFERNKEK
-485 LDWFQLDLVVN
+485 LDWFQLDLIVN
-496 DDDLNV
+496 EDDLDV
-502 IKNAEITDNFI
+502 IRNAEITDNFI
-513 LSDKGLVLLSDQ
+513 ISEKGLVLLSDE

-541 APKDESAKGVTKFGL
+541 EKKEVNPKGLSRFGL
-556 FLQRSRIFELFELKR
+556 SLQRSRIFELFELKR
-571 LGIEGALTE
+571 LRIDGALTE
-580 EEEKF
+580 EEEEF
-585 CHDIMTMENMPQYD
+585 CHKIMTMKDMPTYE
-599 VDPRYLEFARP
+599 VDPRYEEIARP
-610 YQLGGY
+610 YQLNGY

-641 QTIMLLQTLKP
+641 QTIMLLQTLRH

-661 PVSILYNWK
+661 PVSILYNWR

-685 GDEREYKTDA
+685 GDERDFKTDA

-708 SFSTLGEEEFDI
+708 SFSTFAEDEFDI

-737 NAARQLKAKF
+737 SAARQLKAKF

-791 LARKTVK
+791 LARRTVK

-815 KIENHVFLEFNPEEK
+815 KIENHVFLEFSEEENDFYK
-830 ETYQAKLNAVR
+830 QKLNAIR
-841 ANMLNTGTKRYGE
+841 SNMIAPGAKRYGE
-854 VLKSLLEMRQLCLW
+854 VLKSLLELRQLCLW
-868 QKQPSFQSTK
+868 QKQPALHSTK
-878 IDFLMDTLES
+878 IDFLMENLEQ
-888 LTTEGHKTL
+888 LVDEGHKTL

-904 YLDLIQEKIKVAGWK
+904 YLDLIENKIRVAGWK
-919 MARIDGSQSIKKRG
+919 YARIDGSQTIKKRT
-933 EQVEYFQNGDAQI
+933 EQVEHFQNGEAQI

-973 NPAVESQAIDRAHRI
+973 NPAVERQAIDRAHRI
-988 GQANKLTVYRPII
+988 GQENKLTVYRPII

-1009 LILQQ
+1009 LVLQQ

>member
-1 MEYTNNSPASLQ
+1 MEYTNSAEDILHKNYAQ
-13 ELIQRSFDASIIFQA
+13 EIVFLARR
-28 QKMVEQGRVSLSFV
+28 MVEQGRVSLSFM
-42 KGTFE
+42 KGSLE

-62 YESKISFKRTE
+62 YEAKVSYKKSEDKF
-73 NPDGKLTTQCTC
+73 TTQCSC
-85 KLWNFEKACHHTA
+85 NLWSVEKPCHHTA
-98 SLMIKFSQLQEKHEH
+98 SLLLKFSDMQEK
-113 QPGMGGAGISM
+113 QGPLKSGMSVPL
-124 SLLSQEGVHVARYGT
+124 SLLNQEGVHVERYGT
-139 LVKAAPALT
+139 LVKAAPAMT

-155 FSSLQYTLS
+155 FSSLQYTLV
-164 NRKTVNFPAPTKWR
+164 NRKVVTFPAPTKWS
-178 GKLHVDLV
+178 GKLVVNLV
-186 PAETLEEYRETLY
+186 PATILEEYKDALY
-199 IEEKYTYRFSL
+199 IEGKYTYIFSW
-210 KDGENEIKEVS
+210 KGEDEEVKEVS
-221 VFDVLYLFN
+221 LFDILYLFN
-230 WKTGEALDLPN
+230 WKSGDALDMPGEM
-241 DLRELISK
+241 RELISK
-249 LKLTDVI
+249 LKLTDVV
-256 GDIQDYIRIFLP
+256 GDIQDYIRLFLP
-268 LRDKGLVE
+268 LKKSGYADLLVE
-276 LLVDGESWETFPVED
+276 GEPWDNFPVED
-291 MDYRFSI
+291 MEYRFSI

-308 LELELFTADQKLVP
+308 LELELFTIDQKLVP

-331 SEQGWGGSFRTKND
+331 SDQGYSSSFRTRND
-345 ALQFFKTIIEDF
+345 ALLFFKTLIEDF
-357 DRETQFHKKFLH
+357 ERETVLHKKYLH
-369 SASKKAIMAEWIS
+369 SNSRKQIMTEWIT
-382 LIFKADEIPFYDPA
+382 LVMKEDELPFFDPT

-416 DSFNEIGF
+416 DSFGEIGF
-424 KTSFYFKNERKIV
+424 KTSFYIKDDRKII

-443 NLLEGIA
+443 NLLDGVA
-450 QFYQLLSPLGI
+450 PFYQALLPMQI
-461 GIFYDQVQIRTWK
+461 PIFYDQQQVRTWK
-474 SSIRFERNKDK
+474 SSIRFERNREK
-485 LDWFQLDLVVN
+485 LDWFQLDLIVS
-496 DDDLNV
+496 DEDLEV
-502 IKNAEITDNFI
+502 IKNAEVTDNFL
-513 LSDKGLVLLSDQ
+513 LSNQGLVLLSDE

-541 APKDESAKGVTKFGL
+541 EKKEGGKGTSRFGL

-571 LGIEGALTE
+571 LGIEGALTQE
-580 EEEKF
+580 EEQFCEK
-585 CHDIMTMENMPQYD
+585 IMTMKDMPQYE
-599 VDPRYLEFARP
+599 VDPRYTDIARP
-610 YQLGGY
+610 YQTAGY
-616 NWLRFLYEHKFGACL
+616 NWLRFLYEHHFGACL

-641 QTIMLLQTLKP
+641 QTIMLLQTLKTRV
-652 KLKKVLIIC
+652 KKILIIC
-661 PVSILYNWK
+661 PVSILYNWR

-685 GDEREYKTDA
+685 GDDREYKTDA

-773 VWGDLGLVRSTSK
+773 VWGDLGLVRSSSK

-791 LARKTVK
+791 LARRTVK

-815 KIENHVFLEFNPEEK
+815 KIENHVFLDFADEEREFYK
-830 ETYQAKLNAVR
+830 QKLNAIR
-841 ANMLNTGTKRYGE
+841 SNIIAPGAKRYGE
-854 VLKSLLEMRQLCLW
+854 VLKSLLELRQLCLW
-868 QKQPSFQSTK
+868 QKQPALHSTK
-878 IDFLMDTLES
+878 IDFLMENLEQ
-888 LTTEGHKTL
+888 LVEEGHKTL
-897 VFSQFTT
+897 IFSQFTT
-904 YLDLIQEKIKVAGWK
+904 YLDLIENKIRVAGWK
-919 MARIDGSQSIKKRG
+919 YARIDGSQTIKKRG
-933 EQVEYFQNGDAQI
+933 EQVELFQNGDAQI

-973 NPAVESQAIDRAHRI
+973 NPAVERQAIDRAHRI
-988 GQANKLTVYRPII
+988 GQENKLTVYRPII
-1001 KDSVEEKV
+1001 KESVEEKV
-1009 LILQQ
+1009 LVLQQ

-1035 LNMEDFQ
+1035 LSMEDFQ

>member
-1 MEYTNNSPASLQ
+1 MEYTNNSAALQ
-13 ELIQRSFDASIIFQA
+13 ELLTNSFDSPILFQA
-28 QKMVEQGRVSLSFV
+28 RKMVEQGRVTLSFI

-47 TYFIVSGIIAENNTN
+47 TYFIVSGITSENNTN
-62 YESKISFKRTE
+62 YESKITFKRSE
-73 NPDGKLTTQCTC
+73 EFPNGRLNTQCSC
-85 KLWNFEKACHHTA
+85 KLWNAEKPCHHTA
-98 SLMIKFSQLQEKHEH
+98 SLLIKFQDYQDGQNTPERRAVNFPIIG
-113 QPGMGGAGISM
+113 QD
-124 SLLSQEGVHVARYGT
+124 GVHVNRYGT
-139 LVKAAPALT
+139 LLKSAPQLA
-148 GARMNST
+148 GAKMNST
-155 FSSLQYTLS
+155 FSSLQYTLT
-164 NRKTVNFPAPTKWR
+164 NRKVIQFPAPSKWK
-178 GKLHVDLV
+178 GKLVV
-186 PAETLEEYRETLY
+186 NIIPAATIEEYKDMIY
-199 IEEKYTYRFSL
+199 VDEKYSYEFSHIL
-210 KDGENEIKEVS
+210 NDQSVKEVS
-221 VFDVLYLFN
+221 LFDVLYLFH
-230 WKTGEALDLPN
+230 WKTGEAFDLTN
-241 DLRELISK
+241 ELRELVSK
-249 LKLTDVI
+249 LKLADTV

-268 LRDKGLVE
+268 LKEKGVLDIQIE
-276 LLVDGESWETFPVED
+276 GTPWETFPVED
-291 MDYRFSI
+291 MEYRFSI
-298 NPSPRKSFLN
+298 NQSPRKSFLN
-308 LELELFTADQKLVP
+308 LELELFTQDQKLVP
-322 MPSPFLLFV
+322 VPSPFLLFV
-331 SEQGWGGSFRTKND
+331 SEQGWAGSFRSKND
-345 ALQFFKTIIEDF
+345 ALLFFKTLIEDF
-357 DRETQFHKKFLH
+357 DRETSLHKKYLH
-369 SASKKAIMAEWIS
+369 SASKKQLMNEWIA
-382 LIFKADEIPFYDPA
+382 LISKDDELSFFDPT

-401 ILKTKIFKKVFLAFL
+401 ILKTKIFKKVFLSFL
-416 DSFNEIGF
+416 DSFGELGL
-424 KTSFYFKNERKIV
+424 KTSFYLKDERKVV

-443 NLLEGIA
+443 VLLTGIA
-450 QFYQLLSPLGI
+450 HFYMELSALKIP
-461 GIFYDQVQIRTWK
+461 IFYDQKQIKTWK
-474 SSIRFERNKDK
+474 SSIKFERNKER
-485 LDWFQLDLVVN
+485 LDWFQLDLVIN
-496 DDDLNV
+496 DEDLEI
-502 IKNAEITDNFI
+502 IKSAEITDNFI
-513 LSDKGLVLLSDQ
+513 ISNKGLVLLSDE

-541 APKDESAKGVTKFGL
+541 EKKEGAPRGSNRFGL

-585 CHDIMTMENMPQYD
+585 CENIMSMKDMPQYE
-599 VDPRYLEFARP
+599 VDPRYKDIARP

-616 NWLRFLYEHKFGACL
+616 NWLRFLYEHRFGACL

-641 QTIMLLQTLKP
+641 QTIMLLQTLKD
-652 KLKKVLIIC
+652 KVKKVLIIC
-661 PVSILYNWK
+661 PVSILYNWR

-695 QVILT
+695 KVILT

-708 SFSTLGEEEFDI
+708 SFSTFAEEEFDI

-737 NAARQLKAKF
+737 NAARQLKARF

-773 VWGDLGLVRSTSK
+773 VWGDLGIIRSTSK

-798 PFILRRTKDQ
+798 PFILRRTKEQ

-815 KIENHVFLEFNPEEK
+815 KVENHVFLDFSPEERAH
-830 ETYQAKLNAVR
+830 YQHKLNTVR
-841 ANMLNTGTKRYGE
+841 ANMMATGSKRYGE

-868 QKQPSFQSTK
+868 QKQPAYYSTK
-878 IDFLMDTLES
+878 VDFLMENLEQ
-888 LTTEGHKTL
+888 LVTEGHKTL

-904 YLDLIQEKIKVAGWK
+904 YLDMIENKIRVAGWK
-919 MARIDGSQSIKKRG
+919 HARIDGSQSIKKRG
-933 EQVEYFQNGDAQI
+933 EMVEYFQNGDAQI

-973 NPAVESQAIDRAHRI
+973 NPAVERQAIDRAHRI
-988 GQANKLTVYRPII
+988 GQENKLTVYRPII
-1001 KDSVEEKV
+1001 KESVEEKV

-1027 DDDYFSGK
+1027 DDEYFSGK